1 KGGPT
6 VTAVLEMR
14 RVSKVYGAPPVQ
26 VRALVDAD
34 LTVRSGEMVAVMGPS
49 GSGKSTLLAIA
60 GTLQTPTDGEV
71 RVAGRPLAG
80 MSRDEKAAL
89 RRRFIGFVF
98 QDFNL
103 LPGLTATENVALPWG
118 WTGSAAGP
126 PTPPRGSFWASSALP
141 TVRHI
146 SPTTSPAANVSG
158 WRSRAPSSAT
168 AGCCWPT
175 SPPVRS
181 TRWPAR

>member
-1 KGGPT
+1 ARGDHAAVHQPQGAGAGTRRRAGPGRGRRGVPPRRHAAVAGHRSIPPPQRGSPPDNRPGGHHRGPAGSAKGGPT

-71 RVAGRPLAG
+71 RVAGRP
-80 MSRDEKAAL
+80 
-89 RRRFIGFVF
+89 
-98 QDFNL
+98 
-103 LPGLTATENVALPWG
+103 
-118 WTGSAAGP
+118 
-126 PTPPRGSFWASSALP
+126 
-141 TVRHI
+141 
-146 SPTTSPAANVSG
+146 
-158 WRSRAPSSAT
+158 
-168 AGCCWPT
+168 
-175 SPPVRS
+175 
-181 TRWPAR
+181 